1 MSKVRFEKKSRFT
14 LLAFC
19 MSVALFIFPF
29 FTIGAAQAA
38 EEPVTLRVG
47 WTAEPDSLSPF
58 ISNRIVTFELHLLLY
73 DTLIAYDNDVKPVGR
88 LAKEWKVSDD
98 HLTWTF
104 KLAEGVKWHDGQ
116 PFTSE
121 DVKFTYE
128 SLMKAQTG
136 MYADFLKG
144 ITAIET
150 PDPLTVVIKTEK
162 PKANMLQVTA
172 PILPKHIWS
181 SVKFEDLKTWPNDK
195 PIGTGAFKFVE
206 WKKGEYVKLE
216 ANKDYFLGAPKIEQL
231 IFPLYANNDTMV
243 QSLKIGE
250 IDGAININPNQ
261 VKLLQSEKNIQVVS
275 NPGNHFTDLAINVWK
290 DPNSKGN
297 PLLLM
302 KEVRKAMEYAIH
314 KQQVIDVAYSG
325 QARIG
330 TTLVPSVFANWH
342 YEPQGEE
349 MRSYNPEKAKQ
360 LLEAAGFSD
369 RDGDGIREDAK
380 GKKLEFRLF
389 LRGETAEEVKAGQM
403 ISGMFKEVGIGT
415 KVETMDDGLLTD
427 KIYDN
432 ADFDLFI
439 WGWGTDVDP
448 TTILSVVST
457 DQIGNLSETYYSN
470 PQYDKMLIEQGTI
483 VDQAAREQMIKDMQK
498 MVYEDVPYIILLEDH
513 GMQAVRTDKWDG
525 WKPIGGALFQG
536 YNHYN
541 YLSVSPKSTPAS
553 NPSASETP
561 ASNAA
566 PAASQTAQ
574 QSSGQSGLIWAGLA
588 IVAMAVIGVLIARK
602 RKTIDD
608 FDQK

>member
-415 KVETMDDGLLTD
+415 KVETMDDGVLTD

-483 VDQAAREQMIKDMQK
+483 VDQAAREQMVKDMQK